1 MHRLGVFVWEV
12 KLWITACGQANGAW
26 RVIVNNVTGHTSTVH
41 IYREMEDATTHK
53 VVYSS
58 VTVKGPLHG
67 VPVNENY
74 QPLGVIDRKRLAE
87 RKSSTTYCY
96 DFPLTQWLDQKHVVF
111 GQVLEGMDIVRLI
124 ESQETDR
131 GDRPRKKV
139 VISDCGELPIA

>member
-1 MHRLGVFVWEV
+1 MLFPLRFMIF
-12 KLWITACGQANGAW
+12 KIQ
-26 RVIVNNVTGHTSTVH
+26 

-74 QPLGVIDRKRLAE
+74 QPLGVIDRKRLAA

-96 DFPLTQWLDQKHVVF
+96 DFPLVSYF
-111 GQVLEGMDIVRLI
+111 E
-124 ESQETDR
+124 
-131 GDRPRKKV
+131 
-139 VISDCGELPIA
+139 